1 MTDIRLQEDRLPEPS
16 LDFEPYDTLV
26 TVPVEI
32 RDSIGKTG
40 YEGETS
46 LRVITHEI
54 LFTKM

>member
-1 MTDIRLQEDRLPEPS
+1 MTNIRLQEDSLPGPS
-16 LDFEPYDTLV
+16 LDFEPHDTLI
-26 TVPVEI
+26 TVPMEI
-32 RDSIGKTG
+32 RDSIGKAG